1 MGEFMKKLSICIVA
15 ISCLLANFEQ
25 GMQYLGGSAGYS
37 KDLESDESR
46 LYLAPKFGT
55 FVSNNFLIE
64 GGLNYMRWEEC
75 SYNWD
80 NGNDVCDD
88 ESEAVFGFGIKY
100 FINEIYI
107 GVEFMPG
114 VSGWLRSPAGTETMA
129 MIADYSDGDNEMII
143 WKFGTLAPIA
153 ENIYLDVGLRIQKY
167 LDSDI
172 DYDGLLDINV
182 GLAYFWK
189 N

>member
-1 MGEFMKKLSICIVA
+1 MKKILIWSLA
-15 ISCLLANFEQ
+15 IHCLFANFEE
-25 GMQYLGGSAGYS
+25 GMQYLGGSAGFN
-37 KDLESDESR
+37 KDLESDETR
-46 LYLAPKFGT
+46 IYLAPKFGA
-55 FVSNNFLIE
+55 FVNNNFLIE

-75 SYNWD
+75 SYDWNS
-80 NGNDVCDD
+80 GNEVCDD

-100 FINEIYI
+100 FVNEIYF
-107 GVEFMPG
+107 GVEFVPG
-114 VSGWLRSPAGTETMA
+114 ISGWLRSATGSETMA
-129 MIADYSDGDNEMII
+129 MIADYSDEDQEMIV

-153 ENIYLDVGLRIQKY
+153 ENIFLDIGLRLQKF

-172 DYDGLLDINV
+172 DYDGMLDISV